1 MFEKNFERK
10 RKEAYFQ
17 ARTEDLRTQLN
28 EELIDK
34 KSFDEEMKK
43 LFSILE
49 K

>member
-1 MFEKNFERK
+1 MFEKYFERK

-17 ARTEDLRTQLN
+17 AKTEDLRTQLN